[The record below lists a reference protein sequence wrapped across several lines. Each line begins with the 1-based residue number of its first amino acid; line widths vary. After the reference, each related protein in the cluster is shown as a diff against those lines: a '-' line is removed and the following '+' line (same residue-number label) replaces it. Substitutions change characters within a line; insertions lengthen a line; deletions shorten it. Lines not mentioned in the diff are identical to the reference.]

1 MKRWARIAVTL
12 AALAVLALPSAGCAT
27 LGALGIGIQ
36 PLRFS
41 TDRDRPA
48 ELRLGSGGGIG
59 GLGGLPTSAVLT
71 MWARVENPNPIG
83 LTLSTID
90 GTVFLDDSRA
100 ASVDLPLG
108 LPLEAQMEEL
118 VPIEVSIR
126 LSDIPRLGGTILRA
140 LEGDSVPY
148 RLEGRFSVQAGQ
160 LGSPTFGPMTL
171 LSGEVRPRRR

>member
-1 MKRWARIAVTL
+1 MMRWTKVGV
-12 AALAVLALPSAGCAT
+12 ALVAAVLGVSQSGCAT

-36 PLRFS
+36 PLRFH

-48 ELRLGSGGGIG
+48 ELRLGG
-59 GLGGLPTSAVLT
+59 GLGGLPTSAVLR

-90 GTVFLDDSRA
+90 GTVYLDDTRA
-100 ASVDLPLG
+100 ASVDLPIG
-108 LPLEAQMEEL
+108 LPLEAQMEE
-118 VPIEVSIR
+118 VIPIEVSIR

-140 LEGDSVPY
+140 VEGNAVPY

-160 LGSPTFGPMTL
+160 FGSPTFGPMTL
-171 LSGEVRPRRR
+171 LSGEVQPLRR

>member
-1 MKRWARIAVTL
+1 MKMGRATRVRAL
-12 AALAVLALPSAGCAT
+12 AAGAILALPAFGCAT
-27 LGALGIGIQ
+27 LNALGIGIQ

-41 TDRDRPA
+41 NDRDRPA
-48 ELRLGSGGGIG
+48 ELRLGSG
-59 GLGGLPTSAVLT
+59 LGGLPTSAVLT
-71 MWARVENPNPIG
+71 LWARVENPNPVG

-90 GTVFLDDSRA
+90 GTVFLDDTRA

-126 LSDIPRLGGTILRA
+126 LSDIPRLGGTLLRA
-140 LEGDSVPY
+140 LEGEGVPY